1 MHVHV
6 LLPLSHVFV
15 YISLEVYTLT
25 KLYMFIKYF
34 KSSKTTK
41 YFFAYRM
48 MLMAGNI
55 LVCIVFFM
63 IVHHFGITIIVS
75 HFQCKR
81 NLISELNFIYCAH
94 KSIFLLH

>member
-41 YFFAYRM
+41 SFFCLPYDADGRKHSCMY
-48 MLMAGNI
+48 
-55 LVCIVFFM
+55 CIF
-63 IVHHFGITIIVS
+63 HDCTS
-75 HFQCKR
+75 LWY
-81 NLISELNFIYCAH
+81 NNYC
-94 KSIFLLH
+94 FTFPM